1 MNKNMIKQIEME
13 INIYAMKEWEDFSY
27 SIDSNGVIHES
38 YSGDGDY
45 GYVSIGTGATCSIS
59 ASTEKLL
66 EFFNNDEE
74 FVRIIKD
81 TMVSY
86 SKVDEYEGPDDDP
99 DAFMAWFN
107 SSF

>member
-1 MNKNMIKQIEME
+1 MERKMIKKIEKE
-13 INIYAMKEWEDFSY
+13 INRYAMKEWEDFSY
-27 SIDSNGVIHES
+27 IVSADGMIEEY

-45 GYVSIGTGATCSIS
+45 GYVSVSTGATCSVTS
-59 ASTEKLL
+59 STEELL

-107 SSF
+107 SDF